1 MSNVAYRLPRDMG
14 AGTSAIDVLV
24 RTDEHILMMECKWG
38 QVTRSFS
45 GRPTPAQKA
54 RQHAQRLD
62 RVLGDV
68 GVTLRRSYLLVHL
81 GHEVD
86 AGVGE
91 TLAASTPSVTALEPK
106 HLRAHITRLANG
118 TD

>member
-1 MSNVAYRLPRDMG
+1 M
-14 AGTSAIDVLV
+14 
-24 RTDEHILMMECKWG
+24 RTDEQLLLIECKWG

-54 RQHAQRLD
+54 RQHAQRFEQVLD
-62 RVLGDV
+62 RVLPDM
-68 GVTLRRSYLLVHL
+68 GVPLRRSYLMVHL

-91 TLAASTPSVTALEPK
+91 ALAASTPSVTALEPK
-106 HLRAHITRLANG
+106 QLRAHVSRLASG
-118 TD
+118 AD

>member
-1 MSNVAYRLPRDMG
+1 MG

-24 RTDEHILMMECKWG
+24 RTAEQMLMIECKWG

-54 RQHAQRLD
+54 RQHAQRLEQ
-62 RVLGDV
+62 VLGGM

-81 GHEVD
+81 GHDVD
-86 AGVGE
+86 AGVVE
-91 TLAASTPSVTALEPK
+91 ALAASTPSVRALEPQQLCA
-106 HLRAHITRLANG
+106 HLTRLANG

>member
-86 AGVGE
+86 AVVGE

>member
-1 MSNVAYRLPRDMG
+1 M
-14 AGTSAIDVLV
+14 
-24 RTDEHILMMECKWG
+24 RTAEQILMIECRCG

-62 RVLGDV
+62 HVLDRVPGDL
-68 GVTLRRSYLLVHL
+68 GVTLRRSYLMVHL

-91 TLAASTPSVTALEPK
+91 ALAAATPSVTAVEPK
-106 HLRAHITRLANG
+106 QLRAHLNRLATG
-118 TD
+118 QA